1 MTVKFTNNASTTVGS
16 GLNASATSLTVAS
29 ASSFPSLSG
38 AGDYC
43 YLTIQGSA
51 SSNREV
57 VKATALSS
65 NTFTIV
71 RAQDGSSAGSWLAGD
86 IVELRMTAALLTDV
100 IEEATNHVVGDGGL
114 TEKNFTAA
122 LNTKL
127 NAIEASAD
135 VTDTANVTS
144 SGALMDSEV
153 TNLSQV
159 KAFDSS
165 DYATAAQGTT
175 ADAALPK
182 AGGAMTGAITTNST
196 FDGRDVATDG
206 TKLDTIETSATADQ
220 TDAEIRTAVEAASDS
235 NVFTDADHTKL
246 NAIEASADVTDTTNV
261 TAAGAVMDSELASIA
276 DVKAL
281 DQSVVSGAT
290 PTFTTT
296 NFTDATDKRLMT
308 DAQETKLDS
317 VESGATADQTD
328 AQIRAAVEAATNS
341 NVFTDADHSKLN
353 AIEAAATAD
362 QSNAEIRAAVEAAT
376 DSNVFTDA
384 DHSKLNGIAPSANNY
399 VLPSGYAT
407 ESYVDTEITTL
418 IGGAPGTLNTLNEL
432 AAAINDDSNYNSTL
446 TTALAT
452 KVAKTSSQA
461 LSTAANAMTISG
473 HTITLNRGDGTTDSV
488 TVPDNNTT
496 YSVGDGGLSQIN
508 FTSADHSKLNGIAPS
523 ANNYVLP
530 TNLAGDDINIDTGA
544 LTGATVIS
552 DLDFN
557 ITTNTSG
564 LVTDANA
571 SVATRTLTLANLGY
585 TGATNANYITNNN
598 QLTNGNSYITNSGG
612 TTASTGNT
620 VVKRDA
626 SGDINVRLV
635 RSEYDT
641 TNASIGYIMT
651 QVNTGSNNYVRPST
665 PAQLRSALNVADGAT
680 NVTNTNQL
688 TNGAG
693 YTTNVGDITG
703 VTVGTG
709 LDGGGTSGTVN
720 ITLDLSEFT
729 DMTAAVVG
737 TQDELILLDNG
748 AERRKLI
755 SEITL
760 SDFNNDLGNYGG
772 WVTSSGNTVIGTDS
786 DIDTSGATIIDNLY
800 MTDGVIT
807 SHGTR
812 TLTLANLGYTGATNA
827 NLITNTNQLV
837 NGAGYTTN
845 TGTVTSV
852 GLTTGAGLDGGGT
865 VNSSGTFNITL
876 DLSELTDMTAA
887 VDGSVDELILLDNGA
902 ERRKRVGEITLSD
915 FSNDLGNYGG
925 WVTSSGNTV
934 IGTDS
939 DINTSGA
946 TIIDNLYMTDGVIT
960 SHGTR
965 VLTLANLG
973 YTGATNANYITN
985 NNQLTNGAGYVT
997 SSGNT
1002 VIGTDTN
1009 VDTSGSTIIDRLY
1022 MTDGVITS
1030 HATRSLSI
1038 GDLISSATTS
1048 SGKLSIGTTNTPTHQ
1063 LEVYGHG
1070 IRLGIA
1076 NANVYGRS
1084 ETHWVQY
1091 NGGST
1096 ANNTYMRVAAVNA
1109 ASIGKSIQ
1117 FYTDA
1122 AERVKIDSVGD
1133 SFFGINSK
1141 TDTPTYGG
1149 VYISGDRSV
1158 GNTNSYPQLFV
1169 VHKSTN
1175 NHGIIIKE
1183 LHSSGYAMQFL
1194 NSSGSQCG
1202 AIQTTNTSTGFTTS
1216 SDSRLKDNIQD
1227 ADDPGSK
1234 IDALKVRQFDW
1245 KINGTHQDYGLI
1257 AQELQE
1263 IAPIAVPPAKDDETM
1278 LGVDYSALVPMLIAE
1293 IQSLRARVNALELE
1307 NS

>member
-135 VTDTANVTS
+135 VTDTTNVTS

-206 TKLDTIETSATADQ
+206 SKLDG
-220 TDAEIRTAVEAASDS
+220 
-235 NVFTDADHTKL
+235 
-246 NAIEASADVTDTTNV
+246 IEASADVTDTTNV

-328 AQIRAAVEAATNS
+328 AQIRAAVEAATDS

-353 AIEAAATAD
+353 AIEASADVTDTANVVAALTAGTNVSIAANGTISSTDTDTTYSVGDGGLTQNNFTDADHSKLNAIEASATAD
-362 QSNAEIRAAVEAAT
+362 QTDAEIRAAVEAAT

-544 LTGATVIS
+544 LSGATVIS

-598 QLTNGNSYITNSGG
+598 QLSNGNSYITNSGG
-612 TTASTGNT
+612 TTASTANT
-620 VVKRDA
+620 VVKRDG
-626 SGDINVRLV
+626 SGDIKVRLV
-635 RSEYDT
+635 RSEYDS
-641 TNASIGYIMT
+641 TNASIGFIMT
-651 QVNTGSNNYVRPST
+651 QVDTASNNYIRPST
-665 PAQLRSALNVADGAT
+665 PTQLRSALNVANGAT

-693 YTTNVGDITG
+693 Y
-703 VTVGTG
+703 
-709 LDGGGTSGTVN
+709 
-720 ITLDLSEFT
+720 
-729 DMTAAVVG
+729 
-737 TQDELILLDNG
+737 
-748 AERRKLI
+748 
-755 SEITL
+755 
-760 SDFNNDLGNYGG
+760 
-772 WVTSSGNTVIGTDS
+772 VTSSGNTVIGTDS
-786 DIDTSGATIIDNLY
+786 DINTSGATIIDNLY

-865 VNSSGTFNITL
+865 INSSGTFNITL

-939 DINTSGA
+939 DIDTSGA

-965 VLTLANLG
+965 TLTLANLG

-1002 VIGTDTN
+1002 VIGTDTDI
-1009 VDTSGSTIIDRLY
+1009 DTSGSTIIDRLY

-1030 HATRSLSI
+1030 HGTRSLSI
-1038 GDLISSATTS
+1038 GNLISSATTS
-1048 SGKLSIGTTNTPTHQ
+1048 SGKLSIGTTTTPTHQ

-1096 ANNTYMRVAAVNA
+1096 ANNTYMRVAAVSA

-1133 SFFGINSK
+1133 SFFGLSSK

-1149 VYISGDRSV
+1149 VYISGDRAV
-1158 GNTNSYPQLFV
+1158 GNTNSYPQMFV
-1169 VHKSTN
+1169 AHKSTN

-1194 NSSGSQCG
+1194 NSSGSQVG
-1202 AIQTTNTSTGFTTS
+1202 AIQTGSSTSFVTS

-1234 IDALKVRQFDW
+1234 IDAIQVRKFDW
-1245 KINGTHQDYGLI
+1245 KADGSHQDYGMI

-1263 IAPIAVPPAKDDETM
+1263 VVPRAVPPVKDDETM
-1278 LGVDYSALVPMLIAE
+1278 LGVDYASLVPMLIKE